1 MHYAIKTIHQLRPIL
16 QGFRKSRG
24 MTQAMMAEHL
34 GIRQQTYAELE
45 ANPAAA
51 SVERLLRVLRV
62 LGVELVLSQAEAG
75 DAAPLRPRARTK
87 VTASQPEKASDKVRE
102 KAREKARESVREA
115 RAATGRRPREDW

>member
-1 MHYAIKTIHQLRPIL
+1 MHYAIKTVHQLRPIL

-24 MTQAMMAEHL
+24 MTQAVMAEHL
-34 GIRQQTYAELE
+34 GVTQQTYAELE

-75 DAAPLRPRARTK
+75 ASAQPAPARPAAKAKAPAGKTAPAR
-87 VTASQPEKASDKVRE
+87 SGP
-102 KAREKARESVREA
+102 
-115 RAATGRRPREDW
+115 GRRPREDW

>member
-34 GIRQQTYAELE
+34 GVKQQTYAELE

-62 LGVELVLSQAEAG
+62 LGVELVLSLAEAG
-75 DAAPLRPRARTK
+75 DTVPAAPARPRAK
-87 VTASQPEKASDKVRE
+87 AQAPASQPEKA
-102 KAREKARESVREA
+102 
-115 RAATGRRPREDW
+115 RAGSGRRRREDW